1 MLVLDV
7 GRSHTEIRRQTTLS
21 ESVITEALKTLKRH
35 DVVENNQGKWKIIV
49 PLFRQWVLDNQ

>member
-7 GRSHTEIRRQTTLS
+7 GRSHAEIRRQTTLS
-21 ESVITEALKTLKRH
+21 ESLITEALKTLKRH

-49 PLFRQWVLDNQ
+49 PLFRQWVLEHQ